1 MYLAVCL
8 SESAA
13 AATVTQR
20 AVYQS
25 KVVNE
30 SIVND
35 SNETLSKGVTER
47 VIVSVAVC
55 LIVCTLMQKCK

>member
-1 MYLAVCL
+1 ML

-30 SIVND
+30 PIAND
-35 SNETLSKGVTER
+35 SNEALSKSVTEQ
-47 VIVSVAVC
+47 VIFSITVG